1 MACHA
6 VQHAPL
12 TTAHCGL
19 YGSFKRRRSC
29 KTDFEWQS
37 HRCLQHVRREAS
49 ACCMLGCRHHTRLT
63 RCKQNTDHKQ
73 HVTLCRA
80 VDKESRSQQQEPDQ
94 HFVNP
99 KQQDH
104 SPASRWQVPWGAGQV
119 TRLMLQIWALEA
131 VSVPLLTQL
140 RGLSLA
146 ETSMSDKA
154 ITAAAVQFLKLLG
167 AVLIVR
173 RALLPYKPLP
183 PNWYK
188 YKLDGE
194 AVGLGISGGVTAL
207 CLTLLTAAVTGAAA
221 AQNTG
226 TVKTLLGD
234 GQTSTVAAIA
244 AASVIGAPL
253 LEEFTYRGFLL
264 PSLTRWLPTPAA
276 VFAQAVVF
284 AGSHAS
290 PGDLIPLTALGVC
303 LGTVTVAAEG
313 NLIAPI
319 LAHAIYNGAVLYVIV
334 K

>member
-12 TTAHCGL
+12 TTAYSGL
-19 YGSFKRRRSC
+19 DNSFKC
-29 KTDFEWQS
+29 KTSCRTDFKWQLR
-37 HRCLQHVRREAS
+37 RCRQHVKCEAP
-49 ACCMLGCRHHTRLT
+49 CMFDCRHHTRLT
-63 RCKQNTDHKQ
+63 CCKQNADHKQ
-73 HVTLCRA
+73 HVILCRA
-80 VDKESRSQQQEPDQ
+80 ADKESRSQQQEPGQ
-94 HFVNP
+94 NFVNP
-99 KQQDH
+99 KQQDDA
-104 SPASRWQVPWGAGQV
+104 PASRWQVPWGAGQV

-154 ITAAAVQFLKLLG
+154 ITAAAVQCLKLLG

-173 RALLPYKPLP
+173 RALRPYKPLP

-207 CLTLLTAAVTGAAA
+207 CLTLLTAAVTGGAA

-226 TVKTLLGD
+226 TVRMLLGD
-234 GQTSTVAAIA
+234 RQTSTVAAIA
-244 AASVIGAPL
+244 AASIIGAPL

-276 VFAQAVVF
+276 VLAQAVVF
-284 AGSHAS
+284 AGAHVS